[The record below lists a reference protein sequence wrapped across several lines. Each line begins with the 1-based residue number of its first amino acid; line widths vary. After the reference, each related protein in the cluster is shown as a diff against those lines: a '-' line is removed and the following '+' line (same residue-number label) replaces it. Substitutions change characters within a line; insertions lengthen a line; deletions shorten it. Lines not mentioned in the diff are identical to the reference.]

1 MTKGK
6 HADPECD
13 SAINDR
19 SINDLCSLIY
29 DKKAKVKRSQ
39 KQARDQRNE
48 LKATEARLAKALK
61 AYDRES
67 WTVQIDDSDVTFE
80 LASVV
85 SCIKGSRSFTHS
97 VHHDTASQEESLD
110 GSE

>member
-67 WTVQIDDSDVTFE
+67 WTVQIDDTFE

-85 SCIKGSRSFTHS
+85 SCIKGSRSFTHIA
-97 VHHDTASQEESLD
+97 HHDTASQEESLD